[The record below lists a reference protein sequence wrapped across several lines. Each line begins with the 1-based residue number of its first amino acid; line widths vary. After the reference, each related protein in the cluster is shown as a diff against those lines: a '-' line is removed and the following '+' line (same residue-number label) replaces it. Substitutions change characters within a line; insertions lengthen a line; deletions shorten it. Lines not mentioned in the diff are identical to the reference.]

1 MVCAHASSTS
11 VDCACSQPPAED
23 HHGPFTEACPTRDKI
38 HMVWSAVRRLQGGR
52 SPFPFQIR
60 RRRLVPVCALS
71 LFLAKV

>member
-23 HHGPFTEACPTRDKI
+23 HHGQKHAQLEIKSI
-38 HMVWSAVRRLQGGR
+38 WSAVRRLQGGK
-52 SPFPFQIR
+52 SSFPFQIR